1 MLNTSR
7 TESTMSAYCWV
18 KDISLRMRCFRTC
31 MSSHKKGTSHDTSF
45 AVAGSDRALSRFVCL
60 VKVPLHIQCQ
70 GHSLPVGCL
79 SCSSL
84 ALHLVY
90 LRCEPLACSLKT
102 FPRSTEDKRR
112 RKKSSNQTAKGFIHA
127 HFSLRAKK
135 GGLDCCS
142 LSPRRIWKKKSKKK
156 KKVQRNIP
164 AEKKHCNR
172 GTK

>member
-1 MLNTSR
+1 MLNTSSF
-7 TESTMSAYCWV
+7 ESTVSAYCWV
-18 KDISLRMRCFRTC
+18 KGISLRMRCFRTC

-102 FPRSTEDKRR
+102 FPMCTEDKRR
-112 RKKSSNQTAKGFIHA
+112 RKKDHYFKQRGFIHA
-127 HFSLRAKK
+127 HLSLRANK
-135 GGLDCCS
+135 GALDCCS
-142 LSPRRIWKKKSKKK
+142 LSPRRI
-156 KKVQRNIP
+156 
-164 AEKKHCNR
+164 
-172 GTK
+172 